1 MSNPKNTIDKKAAS
15 IFSDTE
21 FLSKLIVGIGEVAEI
36 SGIPA
41 RQIRYWEE
49 KGLITSIQD
58 AAAKTRRYNYMQ
70 LKKILLIK
78 ELIDEGF
85 TLEAATQKVEARME
99 NLISIFEKLKDR
111 K

>member
-1 MSNPKNTIDKKAAS
+1 MSNKNPIDQKAAE

-36 SGIPA
+36 TGLPA

-49 KGLITSIQD
+49 KGIISSIQD
-58 AAAKTRRYNYMQ
+58 SVAKTRRYNYMQ

-78 ELIDEGF
+78 ELLDEGF
-85 TLEAATQKVEARME
+85 TLEASARKVETRME
-99 NLISIFEKLKDR
+99 SMAKIFEQLKN
-111 K
+111 KK

>member
-1 MSNPKNTIDKKAAS
+1 MPSNKVIDQKAAE

-36 SGIPA
+36 TGLPA

-49 KGLITSIQD
+49 KGLITSMQD
-58 AAAKTRRYNYMQ
+58 GTAKTRRYNYMQ

-78 ELIDEGF
+78 DLMDEGF
-85 TLEAATQKVEARME
+85 TLEASAKKVDARME
-99 NLISIFEKLKDR
+99 SVTKIFEQLK
-111 K
+111 KKK